1 MKLDKQNTCLM
12 IIDVQKAF
20 NHSKWGQRN
29 NLTAEEKI
37 TKLLLIWRRQ
47 HLPIVHVRHSS
58 DNNRSLFWV
67 KSDSFDFKDEVK
79 PIGDET
85 IITKK
90 VNSAFIGTN
99 LEEILRSKHVTT
111 LVITGLTLPHCVS
124 TTVRMGN
131 NLGFKIILV
140 SDATASFPLKIS
152 DGKLVSAEEIQ
163 QVEQTI
169 LNGEFAELLSSE
181 EVLKM
186 ITKA

>member
-1 MKLDKQNTCLM
+1 MELDKSNTCLM

-29 NLTAEEKI
+29 NPGAEERI
-37 TKLLLIWRRQ
+37 TKLLLFWREQ

-58 DNNRSLFWV
+58 DDSRSLFRA
-67 KSDSFDFKDEVK
+67 KSDTFDFKDEVQ
-79 PIGDET
+79 PRDGET

-90 VNSAFIGTN
+90 VNSAFIGTH

-140 SDATASFPLKIS
+140 SDATASFPLEAP
-152 DGKLVSAEEIQ
+152 DGKIIPAEEIQ

-169 LNGEFAELLSSE
+169 LSGEFAELLRSE
-181 EVLKM
+181 EVLRI
-186 ITKA
+186 ITEA